1 MGYQERTSAGAE
13 SGPVEIELLAI
24 GNELLRGLVQDT
36 SSYWLCRQLTG
47 RGGQVE
53 QVLII
58 PDEIEIIAKSLQR
71 ALRAKRALII
81 TTGGLGPT
89 HDDLTLQAVAQA
101 SGCPLQLHPQAEQMV
116 VDCYRRL
123 AQAGRVHAGE
133 LSASRRKM
141 ALLPQGAVALANR
154 VGAAPGV
161 LLKQRASL
169 IVSLPG
175 VPPEMRDIFANSL
188 QPYLATLFGDRAY
201 LERELVSS
209 VNDESEIAPLLQAV
223 QMRWPQVYLKSRAH
237 SFAEGMRIQIT
248 LTISGRAATVRQTLL
263 QALDDLQRTLAQA
276 GVSTRPL
283 EEGPPRPPETG

>member
-1 MGYQERTSAGAE
+1 MGYQERTSAGAG
-13 SGPVEIELLAI
+13 SRPVEIELLAI

-58 PDEIEIIAKSLQR
+58 PDEIEIIAQSLQR
-71 ALRAKRALII
+71 ALRVKRALII

-101 SGCPLQLHPQAEQMV
+101 SGCPLQLHRQAEQMV

-123 AQAGRVHAGE
+123 AQAGRVRAGE

-141 ALLPQGAVALANR
+141 ALLPQGAVALANQ

-161 LLKQRASL
+161 LLKHRASL

-188 QPYLATLFGDRAY
+188 QPYLANLFGDRAY

-276 GVSTRPL
+276 GVDTRPL

>member
-58 PDEIEIIAKSLQR
+58 PDEIEIIAQSLQR